1 MEQPESRA
9 PASSYRFGGDS
20 CRNRPDSLEWI
31 VDPGLGKWFT
41 EAPFQIESSSF
52 EPSSDQKDSAMSEP
66 SSVGPEKSGPPK
78 KPISP
83 ARNIVGL
90 VILGAVLVV
99 CWFEYS
105 AVLGFN
111 AAVKALEARTNSE
124 EQNLATVAEAEGL
137 LNKAADGPAEEYKDG
152 PWNFAKK
159 TYTWKGVL
167 KQHTLTAYYTKEKEP
182 KLHHFETEGSKYDL
196 KANQPPVSAAPA
208 GGGDGGGAA
217 SKGGRGGG
225 NRGGGG
231 APKDKSTS
239 GSEAKGKST
248 EPSDKDKQAAPKA
261 ESATKSATPPKTE
274 SSDNKAA
281 APKAEPAADPGAK
294 AKSSEPSA
302 KSEPPK

>member
-1 MEQPESRA
+1 
-9 PASSYRFGGDS
+9 
-20 CRNRPDSLEWI
+20 
-31 VDPGLGKWFT
+31 
-41 EAPFQIESSSF
+41 
-52 EPSSDQKDSAMSEP
+52 MSEP
-66 SSVGPEKSGPPK
+66 SSVGPEKSSPPK

-83 ARNIVGL
+83 ARNLIGL
-90 VILGAVLVV
+90 VILAAVLVV

-111 AAVKALEARTNSE
+111 AAVKALESRTNSE
-124 EQNLATVAEAEGL
+124 EQNLATVPEAEAL
-137 LNKAADGPAEEYKDG
+137 LNKAADGPAEEFHDG
-152 PWNFAKK
+152 AFNFSKK

-167 KQHTLTAYYTKEKEP
+167 KQHTLTAYYTNEKEP

-196 KANQPPVSAAPA
+196 KANQPPIVVPPA
-208 GGGDGGGAA
+208 GGGGDGAV

-231 APKDKSTS
+231 ASKGNSKS
-239 GSEAKGKST
+239 GANAKGKST

-261 ESATKSATPPKTE
+261 EPAPKAATPPKSE
-274 SSDNKAA
+274 PSDKKADT
-281 APKAEPAADPGAK
+281 PKSEPAADPGAK

>member
-1 MEQPESRA
+1 LSR
-9 PASSYRFGGDS
+9 PYSKSSR
-20 CRNRPDSLEWI
+20 
-31 VDPGLGKWFT
+31 
-41 EAPFQIESSSF
+41 
-52 EPSSDQKDSAMSEP
+52 DQKDSAMSEP
-66 SSVGPEKSGPPK
+66 SSVGPEKPSPPK
-78 KPISP
+78 QPISP

-90 VILGAVLVV
+90 VILAAVLVV

-111 AAVKALEARTNSE
+111 AAVKALESRTNSE
-124 EQNLATVAEAEGL
+124 EQNLATVAEAEAL
-137 LNKAADGPAEEYKDG
+137 LNKTADGPAEEFKDG
-152 PWNFAKK
+152 PWNFTKQ

-196 KANQPPVSAAPA
+196 KANQPPVAAAPA
-208 GGGDGGGAA
+208 GGGDGGAV
-217 SKGGRGGG
+217 SKGGRGGGGG

-231 APKDKSTS
+231 APKDKSKS

-248 EPSDKDKQAAPKA
+248 EPSDKDKDKQAAPKA
-261 ESATKSATPPKTE
+261 ESAIKAATPPTPKSE
-274 SSDNKAA
+274 PSDNKAA

-294 AKSSEPSA
+294 AKSSEPGA

>member
-1 MEQPESRA
+1 MDLLSLWSKKESRA
-9 PASSYRFGGDS
+9 PTSSYRFGGDS

-31 VDPGLGKWFT
+31 VAPGLRKWFT

-52 EPSSDQKDSAMSEP
+52 ESSSDQKDSAMSEP
-66 SSVGPEKSGPPK
+66 SSVGPEKSSPPK

-90 VILGAVLVV
+90 AILAAVLVV

-124 EQNLATVAEAEGL
+124 EQNLATEPEAEAL
-137 LNKAADGPAEEYKDG
+137 LSKAADGPGEDFKEDV
-152 PWNFAKK
+152 WNFTKK

-196 KANQPPVSAAPA
+196 KANQPPVAAQA
-208 GGGDGGGAA
+208 ADGGAPK
-217 SKGGRGGG
+217 SRGGG
-225 NRGGGG
+225 NRGGASKGKSKAGG
-231 APKDKSTS
+231 D
-239 GSEAKGKST
+239 AKGKSS
-248 EPSDKDKQAAPKA
+248 EPSDKDKDAAPKA
-261 ESATKSATPPKTE
+261 ESVLKAATPPKTQP
-274 SSDNKAA
+274 SDKVG
-281 APKAEPAADPGAK
+281 APKTEPAADPGAK
-294 AKSSEPSA
+294 AKSSDPDG